1 MIFNSTL
8 LYCSLLMYLK
18 TSEKLVG
25 HINLIQLIIVH
36 RQGWLGM
43 LVWKRLNRKFNFYMM
58 MIRNKN
64 NSYLKKDIQ
73 KQTINIWET

>member
-43 LVWKRLNRKFNFYMM
+43 LV
-58 MIRNKN
+58 
-64 NSYLKKDIQ
+64 
-73 KQTINIWET
+73 

>member
-25 HINLIQLIIVH
+25 HIRELDPAHYCTSPGLAWDACLKETKQKLQLF
-36 RQGWLGM
+36 L
-43 LVWKRLNRKFNFYMM
+43 LA
-58 MIRNKN
+58 
-64 NSYLKKDIQ
+64 S
-73 KQTINIWET
+73 

>member
-25 HINLIQLIIVH
+25 HINLIQLINVH

-43 LVWKRLNRKFNFYMM
+43 LV
-58 MIRNKN
+58 
-64 NSYLKKDIQ
+64 
-73 KQTINIWET
+73 